1 MSHRR
6 SLSFGTLLG
15 LLSLLALLAGCSGG
29 GGGSSNLPA
38 ASSLLSA
45 SGTAMRQV
53 TSVHFS
59 ITVNGTLPGVPIQN
73 ADGDLNA
80 QGQAKGSA
88 KISELGEFLQVD
100 FVLVNKTFY
109 LKGATGGYQK
119 VPAAIAG
126 GLFDPAAILDP
137 NRGVAKLL
145 TSVQNAST
153 QDQESVNGTN
163 CYKITGKVDKAT
175 VAAIVPGV
183 DNDVTATI
191 WVASSGQHLPV
202 KAEFDVPGQGGS
214 QGAKI
219 DVTISNVNAPV
230 TVTAPA

>member
-6 SLSFGTLLG
+6 TWAFG
-15 LLSLLALLAGCSGG
+15 LLAALVALVVAGCSGG
-29 GGGSSNLPA
+29 SSQANLPA
-38 ASSLLSA
+38 ASTLLHN
-45 SGTAMRQV
+45 SGTAMKSV

-59 ITVNGTLPGVPIQN
+59 IVVNGTLPGVPIQN

-88 KISELGEFLQVD
+88 KISELGTFLQVD
-100 FVLVNKTFY
+100 FVLINKTFY

-126 GLFDPAAILDP
+126 NLFDPSVILDP
-137 NRGVAKLL
+137 NKGIANVL
-145 TSVQNAST
+145 TSVRGATT
-153 QDQESVNGTN
+153 QGKESVNGTD
-163 CYKITGKVDKAT
+163 CYKITGTVGKDV
-175 VAAIVPGV
+175 VAAIVPGISS
-183 DNDVTATI
+183 DVQATI
-191 WVASSGQHLPV
+191 WVAASGQNLPV
-202 KAEFDVPGQGGS
+202 KAEFAVPGNGGS

-219 DVTISNVNAPV
+219 DVSISNVNAPV